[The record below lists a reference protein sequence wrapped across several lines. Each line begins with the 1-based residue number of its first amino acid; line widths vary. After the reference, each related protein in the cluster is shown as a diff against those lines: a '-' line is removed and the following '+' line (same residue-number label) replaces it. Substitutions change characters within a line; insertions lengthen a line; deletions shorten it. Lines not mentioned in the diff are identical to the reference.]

1 VIVNLVAILLRTRS
15 WERAFEKLAAMHV
28 ALLPGGDTVF
38 AAHAAAMKDADWRTR
53 RKYCKRA
60 LAEVERSG
68 KDRAV
73 VATLITGW
81 KMLRFD
87 PKEPGHV
94 HLLIEEIESAYE
106 SYADKKGVFR
116 DSDIDAGLRHWQQF
130 GEPSGRKAH
139 ESDPFKLRLTDSEYV
154 PPIPDPWSADE
165 YGEQHEP
172 AAAVQVIKSSRAA
185 KLAQEFR
192 DLAGRPTPL
201 SSARDPVKARDVL
214 IAEFP
219 YAAGAI
225 NGLLAGIVEG
235 RPLRMRPTLLVGE
248 PGAGKSRLCRRFCE
262 VVGFKIYR
270 YDAAGSHD
278 SMFSGSPA
286 GWHSTQPATPSK
298 AIARTRV
305 ANPCLFVDEIDKAGG
320 SSDRN
325 GTVLDCLAP
334 FLDPETAEKYPDTS
348 LDLEINLAGICYLL
362 TANKLSRL
370 PDPLF
375 DRLRVLRVPRP
386 GIEHLPA
393 LSRSVLRALA
403 IEADDDPRWIQ
414 PLDGEELQLV
424 GKTWSAGAM
433 SIRRLQRILRATVE
447 ARAACAI
454 RH

>member
-1 VIVNLVAILLRTRS
+1 VIVNLVVILLRARS
-15 WERAFEKLAAMHV
+15 WEKAIVKAVAMHV
-28 ALLPGGDTVF
+28 TLFPGGDVVLSE
-38 AAHAAAMKDADWRTR
+38 HVEMLLKADWVTR
-53 RKYCKRA
+53 RKYVKRA
-60 LAEVERSG
+60 LAQVLRHG
-68 KDRAV
+68 FKDAKPAETL
-73 VATLITGW
+73 ATCW
-81 KMLRFD
+81 KMLRLD

-94 HLLIEEIESAYE
+94 HSLIDEIERDYST
-106 SYADKKGVFR
+106 YADKKGVFL
-116 DSDIDAGLRHWQQF
+116 DPDIVAGLHHWRLF
-130 GEPSGRKAH
+130 GESSGSNAR
-139 ESDPFKLRLTDSEYV
+139 ESDPFKFGLTEYV
-154 PPIPDPWSADE
+154 PPISDPWSADVE
-165 YGEQHEP
+165 ETQESS
-172 AAAVQVIKSSRAA
+172 AAVQIIKSSRVP
-185 KLAQEFR
+185 KLLAYEFR
-192 DLAGRPTPL
+192 DLVGRPTPL
-201 SSARDPVKARDVL
+201 SVARDPVVAREAL
-214 IAEFP
+214 MAEFP

-225 NGLLAGIVEG
+225 DGLLAGIVEG
-235 RPLRMRPTLLVGE
+235 RPLRMRPTLLLGE

-348 LDLEINLAGICYLL
+348 LDVEINLAGICYLL
-362 TANKLSRL
+362 TANTLSRL

-375 DRLRVLRVPRP
+375 DRLRILRVPRP
-386 GIEHLPA
+386 GIEHLSA
-393 LSRSVLRALA
+393 LSMSVLRALA
-403 IEADDDPRWIQ
+403 DDPRWIE
-414 PLDGEELQLV
+414 PLDGEELEIV
-424 GKTWSAGAM
+424 GRTWSAGGM

-447 ARAACAI
+447 ARAACAM

>member
-15 WERAFEKLAAMHV
+15 WERAFEKMAAMHV
-28 ALLPGGDTVF
+28 ALFPGSDTVF
-38 AAHAAAMKDADWRTR
+38 AAHAAAMKDANWVTR

-68 KDRAV
+68 KDRAI

-94 HLLIEEIESAYE
+94 DLLIEEIEQAYNT
-106 SYADKKGVFR
+106 YADKKGVFR
-116 DSDIDAGLRHWQQF
+116 DSEIDAGLQHWQMF
-130 GEPSGRKAH
+130 NELSGRGTR
-139 ESDPFKLRLTDSEYV
+139 ESDPFKPRPSESEYV
-154 PPIPDPWSADE
+154 PPIPDPWSADD
-165 YGEQHEP
+165 YDTP
-172 AAAVQVIKSSRAA
+172 SAAAVQVLKSSRVA
-185 KLAQEFR
+185 KLPSEFR
-192 DLAGRPTPL
+192 DLASHPMPL
-201 SSARDPVKARDVL
+201 SAARDPVGAREAL

-219 YAAGAI
+219 YAAAAI
-225 NGLLAGIVEG
+225 DGLLAGMVVR
-235 RPLRMRPTLLVGE
+235 RPIRMRPTLLLGE

-262 VVGFKIYR
+262 VIGLKIYR

-278 SMFSGSPA
+278 SMFSGSPTA
-286 GWHSTQPATPSK
+286 WHNTQPATPSK
-298 AIARTRV
+298 AIARTRA
-305 ANPCLFVDEIDKAGG
+305 ANPCLFIDEIDKAGG

-334 FLDPETAEKYPDTS
+334 FLDVETAEKYPDAS
-348 LDLEINLAGICYLL
+348 LDTEINLAGICYLL
-362 TANKLSRL
+362 TANTLSRL

-386 GIEHLPA
+386 GIEHLLA
-393 LSRSVLRALA
+393 LSRSVLGALA
-403 IEADDDPRWIQ
+403 VEAGDDPRWIH
-414 PLDGEELQLV
+414 PLDGEELEIV
-424 GKTWSAGAM
+424 GRTWSAGTM

-447 ARAACAI
+447 ARAACAM